1 MSQIDVI
8 LTYTTYHFI
17 NSLASDS
24 LKKEVQLFDHS
35 VTTMLDAFPH
45 QGFKVNEVLGQLEY
59 G

>member
-8 LTYTTYHFI
+8 LTYITYHFI
-17 NSLASDS
+17 DSLASDS

-45 QGFKVNEVLGQLEY
+45 QGF
-59 G
+59 